1 MTTATK
7 PGPKKLVVGDIIDGA
22 RMNSILLTAK
32 SGTVVKNI
40 NTKEVWMLTE
50 KSWINSDGDY
60 GMNFKADDKAIW
72 KIINL

>member
-1 MTTATK
+1 MTIATK
-7 PGPKKLVVGDIIDGA
+7 PRPKNLVVGDIIDGA

-50 KSWINSDGDY
+50 KSWINSAGDY

-72 KIINL
+72 KIVNL